1 MKRSEIKII
10 IELDDNRV
18 PERIQWTATDS
29 GEDKLKDAKTLLL
42 SVWDKDEEL
51 TMGIDLW
58 TKEMFV
64 DEMNIH
70 FHQILLKLADTYHRS
85 TKNKEGA
92 DMIEK
97 FSADFADKLD
107 LKKHVHKK

>member
-1 MKRSEIKII
+1 MKHSEIKILI
-10 IELDDNRV
+10 DLDDNRV
-18 PERIQWTATDS
+18 PEKIQWVATDS
-29 GEDKLKDAKTLLL
+29 GEDQLKDAKTLLL
-42 SVWDKDEEL
+42 SVWDKEEEL

-70 FHQILLKLADTYHRS
+70 FHQIFLKLADTYLRA
-85 TKNKEGA
+85 TKNKEAA

-97 FSADFADKLD
+97 FSADFADKLS

>member
-1 MKRSEIKII
+1 MKKSEIRIFV
-10 IELDDNRV
+10 ELDENRV
-18 PERIQWTATDS
+18 PEKISWEASD
-29 GEDKLKDAKTLLL
+29 GEGLKESKTLLL
-42 SVWDKDEEL
+42 SVWDKEEGL

-70 FHQILLKLADTYHRS
+70 FHQIFVKLADTYMRA
-85 TKNKEGA
+85 TKNKEAA

-97 FSADFADKLD
+97 FSSDFADKLN
-107 LKKHVHKK
+107 LKKDIERK